1 MVSAVEIGCNVPGQ
15 GNRSPGYDAAV
26 PAEQER
32 VSIPRKF
39 FEQLI
44 LLVAILTCVFTWLD
58 AVGGAMGCGSV
69 GAHKICPGVGVYAG
83 LKEVV

>member
-1 MVSAVEIGCNVPGQ
+1 MFFIVLVRVTVVLVTTQLCQLNRREHLYREI
-15 GNRSPGYDAAV
+15 
-26 PAEQER
+26 
-32 VSIPRKF
+32 F
-39 FEQLI
+39 FNSLI